1 MADKKSKGT
10 KFWAAIAQAQAHEM
24 EAHSEV
30 FVAGQDI
37 EMGALWST
45 ASGLRERF
53 GPERVR
59 NTPLSE
65 TAMAGLA
72 VGSAVAG
79 MRPIVEIMFIDF
91 MACCMDQIVNQMA
104 KMKYMFGGKAK
115 LPLVIITHQGAGT
128 GQAGQHSQS
137 LEAWFAHIPGLKV
150 VMPSD
155 AYDAGGLMTS
165 AIRDDNPVI
174 FITNKRLLGLRGD
187 LPDGPYTVP
196 LGKAAVK
203 REGTDVSV
211 IATGRMVQ
219 EALKAADDLA
229 AKGISVEVVDPRTLS
244 PLDSETIINSVKK
257 TGRAV
262 VAQEA
267 VRFCGYGAEL
277 AAQIADE
284 AFDYLDA
291 PIKRIGGPFSPVPF
305 APNLEAEWI
314 KGKADIIASIEE
326 IVPVGAPA

>member
-1 MADKKSKGT
+1 MADEKKKGT
-10 KFWAAIAQAQAHEM
+10 KFWQAIAQAQAYEM
-24 EAHSEV
+24 EANPEV

-79 MRPIVEIMFIDF
+79 MRPIVEIMFVDF

-155 AYDAGGLMTS
+155 AYDAGGLMTAS
-165 AIRDDNPVI
+165 IRDDNPVI

-187 LPDGPYTVP
+187 LPNESYVVP

-219 EALKAADDLA
+219 EALKAASDLA
-229 AKGISVEVVDPRTLS
+229 EKGVSVEVVDPRTLS
-244 PLDSETIINSVKK
+244 PLDSDTILNSVRK

-267 VRFCGYGAEL
+267 VRFCGYAAEL

-291 PIKRIGGPFSPVPF
+291 PVKRIGGPFSPVPF

-314 KGKADIIASIEE
+314 KGKADIIAAIEE

>member
-1 MADKKSKGT
+1 
-10 KFWAAIAQAQAHEM
+10 
-24 EAHSEV
+24 
-30 FVAGQDI
+30 
-37 EMGALWST
+37 
-45 ASGLRERF
+45 
-53 GPERVR
+53 
-59 NTPLSE
+59 
-65 TAMAGLA
+65 
-72 VGSAVAG
+72 
-79 MRPIVEIMFIDF
+79 MFIDF